1 MAALG
6 PLLGIV
12 VVVGL
17 LAVIIYAFSA
27 GTASRTL
34 NQQERAEL
42 NRLRDL
48 VDDLR
53 ETAWE
58 HRELDSALS
67 TIILDEIRRSEGRG
81 RGTG

>member
-6 PLLGIV
+6 PLLGLLL
-12 VVVGL
+12 VVGL
-17 LAVIIYAFSA
+17 LAVIMYAFSA
-27 GTASRTL
+27 GTASRAV
-34 NQQERAEL
+34 NQQEREEL

-67 TIILDEIRRSEGRG
+67 TIIIDKIRSSDRRG
-81 RGTG
+81 RDSR